1 MQDDMTV
8 NDFLYVKET
17 LNSIFNTL
25 SSKPFSH
32 LCEGAV
38 VQCELADVR
47 WMLSHQYYPTP
58 GQIDAFIDLLRNEK
72 FRIVREEGADSVL
85 AEEIQP
91 LIESLK
97 DIHRFLKLVT
107 QYKYEVC
114 IINLNDNIWPNWKES
129 ALFLCAGI
137 AIILCIA
144 QVFIFFHYSPII
156 VYGVGYFVFF
166 STSLFMEGKGL
177 FFSFSGLVIFTLLS
191 LRAGLV
197 HL

>member
-1 MQDDMTV
+1 MQDDTTV
-8 NDFLYVKET
+8 NDFFYVKDT

-25 SSKPFSH
+25 SSKPLAH
-32 LCEGAV
+32 LCESEV

-47 WMLSHQYYPTP
+47 WMLSHQHYPTP
-58 GQIDAFIDLLRNEK
+58 GQIDAFIHLLRNEK
-72 FRIVREEGADSVL
+72 FRTVREEGADSVL

-107 QYKYEVC
+107 QYEYEGC
-114 IINLNDNIWPNWKES
+114 IITLNDNIWPDWKES
-129 ALFLCAGI
+129 ALFLCTGI

-166 STSLFMEGKGL
+166 QTSLFMEGKGL
-177 FFSFSGLVIFTLLS
+177 FFSYSGLVIFTLLS